1 MDIIAAHQQG
11 LIEQLRLDAE
21 ALAGRPCDFAQRAA
35 TYHHLYQHSGGNH
48 AFPLLAAHGALWGA
62 GYFRTGMRVGKLLS
76 HRFRGGRQ
84 AAMIEQ
90 LERFTDALREINRQV
105 CVETYFTYR
114 LSASP
119 AFRDEAEARIEPVLL
134 DALDRI
140 HAHRRAGSLAPLA
153 DRATLFEAFFEW
165 EQRAIVAP
173 LLDEAFRQFEWPELH
188 WIALR
193 PAIRFAFLG
202 WRPLR
207 FGDFTSQDER
217 LIKGVRA
224 FERAERLGW
233 REVER
238 SLADY
243 GEMPDSFCAN
253 PAQHFYGLLRSFQDR
268 RRMQWREA
276 ADRDCEATP
285 LAA

>member
-62 GYFRTGMRVGKLLS
+62 GYFRTGMRVGKLLR
-76 HRFRGGRQ
+76 HRFRGGRR
-84 AAMIEQ
+84 AAMMEQ
-90 LERFTDALREINRQV
+90 LERFTNALREINRQV

-119 AFRDEAEARIEPVLL
+119 ALREEAEARIEPGLL

-140 HAHRRAGSLAPLA
+140 HAHRRAGSLAPFE
-153 DRATLFEAFFEW
+153 DRATLFKAFFEW
-165 EQRAIVAP
+165 EQRAIVTP
-173 LLDEAFRQFEWPELH
+173 LLDDAFRQFEWPELH
-188 WIALR
+188 WIARR
-193 PAIRFAFLG
+193 PAIRFTYLG

-207 FGDFTSQDER
+207 FSDFSSQMER
-217 LIKGVRA
+217 LLQGARA
-224 FERAERLGW
+224 FERAEQLGW
-233 REVER
+233 RKVER

-253 PAQHFYGLLRSFQDR
+253 PAQHFYGLLRSYQDKR
-268 RRMQWREA
+268 RRQWREQ
-276 ADRDCEATP
+276 ADRDSLAAP